1 MMACESEL
9 SLSRSEVAHLRV
21 GNSTDFNTGG
31 LEVAR
36 TSSKQQAI
44 RVLEQAAR
52 IAVRVTSNSTSTTTI
67 TGRLARDLEGYVKR
81 LKRIEKQDRNEEFF
95 RVLRNAQMKLV
106 RLVSN
111 LLR

>member
-1 MMACESEL
+1 MACESEL

-21 GNSTDFNTGG
+21 GNSTDFKTGG

-44 RVLEQAAR
+44 RVLEQAVR